1 MGGLL
6 LIAFSLPLLN
16 LGMSLGQF
24 TLLGG
29 WLFMPDLSLRIK
41 NLLRNRVFYILLAL
55 FVVHLLGLAYTSDMA
70 QGLKDVRIK
79 LPLFLLPFLIGS
91 GIRIREEHLRKI
103 IYALMAGILTATFLG
118 IYNRY
123 FSSDEV
129 VHDYRE
135 LSVYISHIRLSLLID
150 FSLVAVVWYWSRT
163 TLFTQRLLLVVYA
176 LWTIAFLALLQSL
189 TGFFLLGAISLAGA
203 CVQLFRPGSPLLK
216 WFLVVVLSTIVI
228 AFAYCWHTVF
238 IASIQPVY
246 PKAGELKGFTPRGY
260 AYEHNLQSQ
269 QTERGKLV
277 WINYAVVELDSAW
290 KQRSRISLWETSAG
304 GNMPYVTLMRYLT
317 WKEYSKDADGVSRLT
332 QEEIQD
338 IEDGYPTP
346 EHRSRANDVLFRLQ
360 QLADE
365 YRIYHFEGYAS
376 GHTLAQR
383 LEYQKTALWVVKS
396 NWLTG
401 VGTGDVQK
409 AMQEGYVER
418 KTQLEPRLRLGAHN
432 QFLSLIMAFG
442 IAGLLIVLL
451 LAGVMMKSAIAYKD
465 LLLLGFTVLALGSFL
480 SEDTLETQ
488 AGATFFAFLS
498 SVLLLRQG
506 DEE

>member
-55 FVVHLLGLAYTSDMA
+55 FVVHLLGLAYTSDME

-79 LPLFLLPFLIGS
+79 LPLFLLPLFIGS
-91 GIRIREEHLRKI
+91 GIRIREEHLQKI
-103 IYALMAGILTATFLG
+103 LHALMAGILTATFLG
-118 IYNRY
+118 IYKRY

-163 TLFTQRLLLVVYA
+163 TLLTQRMLLVAYA
-176 LWTIAFLALLQSL
+176 LWTIVFLALLQSL
-189 TGFFLLGAISLAGA
+189 TGFFLLGAIALAGT
-203 CVQLFRPGSPLLK
+203 CVQLFRPVSPMLK
-216 WFLVVVLSTIVI
+216 LFLSVVLCTIVI
-228 AFAYCWHTVF
+228 AFAYCWYTVF
-238 IASIQPVY
+238 IASIHPVY

-277 WINYAVVELDSAW
+277 WINYAVVEMDSAW
-290 KQRSRISLWETSAG
+290 KQRSRISLWETSAE

-317 WKEYSKDADGVSRLT
+317 WKDYSKDADGVSRLT
-332 QEEIQD
+332 PSEILD

-346 EHRSRANDVLFRLQ
+346 EHRNRANDVLFRLE
-360 QLADE
+360 QLAYE
-365 YRIYHFEGYAS
+365 YRLYHFEGYAS

-401 VGTGDVQK
+401 VGTGDVQQ
-409 AMQEGYVER
+409 AMQKGYVER

-432 QFLSLIMAFG
+432 QFLSLVMAFG
-442 IAGLLIVLL
+442 IAGILSVIIVTAVLIWKA
-451 LAGVMMKSAIAYKD
+451 LAQKD
-465 LLLLGFTVLALGSFL
+465 VLLLGFTVLAIGSFL

-498 SVLLLRQG
+498 SVLLLG
-506 DEE
+506 HVENK

>member
-1 MGGLL
+1 
-6 LIAFSLPLLN
+6 
-16 LGMSLGQF
+16 
-24 TLLGG
+24 
-29 WLFMPDLSLRIK
+29 
-41 NLLRNRVFYILLAL
+41 
-55 FVVHLLGLAYTSDMA
+55 
-70 QGLKDVRIK
+70 
-79 LPLFLLPFLIGS
+79 
-91 GIRIREEHLRKI
+91 
-103 IYALMAGILTATFLG
+103 
-118 IYNRY
+118 
-123 FSSDEV
+123 
-129 VHDYRE
+129 
-135 LSVYISHIRLSLLID
+135 
-150 FSLVAVVWYWSRT
+150 
-163 TLFTQRLLLVVYA
+163 
-176 LWTIAFLALLQSL
+176 
-189 TGFFLLGAISLAGA
+189 
-203 CVQLFRPGSPLLK
+203 
-216 WFLVVVLSTIVI
+216 
-228 AFAYCWHTVF
+228 
-238 IASIQPVY
+238 
-246 PKAGELKGFTPRGY
+246 
-260 AYEHNLQSQ
+260 
-269 QTERGKLV
+269 
-277 WINYAVVELDSAW
+277 
-290 KQRSRISLWETSAG
+290 
-304 GNMPYVTLMRYLT
+304 MPYVTLMRYLT

-332 QEEIQD
+332 LEEIQD

-401 VGTGDVQK
+401 VGTGDVKK

-418 KTQLEPRLRLGAHN
+418 KTRLEPRLRLGAHN